1 MYSSDDA
8 EFLLL
13 GDSVHNVEL
22 GFVLADALAAW
33 VRAISTPEKLA
44 EMAAEDAARKKAFS
58 EWDDLFGVA
67 ENVRI
72 INEKMSAFR
81 A

>member
-44 EMAAEDAARKKAFS
+44 EMAAEDAAREKAFS
-58 EWDDLFGVA
+58 EWNDSLSNA
-67 ENVRI
+67 ENVKI
-72 INEKMSAFR
+72 VNEKMSAR
-81 A
+81 